1 MDVILLH
8 TVSVIHGQNNVS
20 KVVLK
25 MHMVTYSYL
34 PVHTFVQLHMVFI
47 WLHTVNYTPP
57 VSTYMRTVTDSFNM
71 VFYGFYSVECP
82 PLDLVFYTHSQVQ
95 KAIDGLTDPK
105 YLEVLHVAVDAED
118 REAILKKVCMY
129 ECIYVNVC
137 VYVEVLKWKYVNV
150 IYF

>member
-1 MDVILLH
+1 
-8 TVSVIHGQNNVS
+8 
-20 KVVLK
+20 
-25 MHMVTYSYL
+25 MH
-34 PVHTFVQLHMVFI
+34 
-47 WLHTVNYTPP
+47 
-57 VSTYMRTVTDSFNM
+57 TVTDNFNM
-71 VFYGFYSVECP
+71 VFYGFFSVECP
-82 PLDLVFYTHSQVQ
+82 LLDLVLYTHSQVQ

-129 ECIYVNVC
+129 ECIYVDVC